1 MSTYYNFYAAKKNK
15 DGMYEFIGPYLKN
28 KDGELKIEPFFW
40 RSRSFIN
47 FDEFDPYPIPVDEMT
62 DEVKE
67 MCTEEC
73 FSFFPERNEE
83 ENKEKSEEEQY
94 YSIGYWIPYDKLSS
108 LASDE
113 PIRGFLPVDEAAA
126 LIASKYDSEYIEWG
140 LESTPIPAEVMVG
153 MTEEK
158 RSEYS
163 FVSYVNRSS
172 TAYQAHFI
180 FHALSEYEDWQ
191 RIEDEE
197 TYGVIVQVD

>member
-47 FDEFDPYPIPVDEMT
+47 FDEFNAYSIPVDKMT
-62 DEVKE
+62 NEVKE
-67 MCTEEC
+67 MCTEESYPF
-73 FSFFPERNEE
+73 FSE
-83 ENKEKSEEEQY
+83 ENEKKEY
-94 YSIGYWIPYDKLSS
+94 YSIGYWIPYDKLNS
-108 LASDE
+108 LADDE

-126 LIASKYDSEYIEWG
+126 LIASKYDPEYIEWG
-140 LESTPIPAEVMVG
+140 LESAPVSAEMIAG

-163 FVSYVNRSS
+163 FVSYVDRSS
-172 TAYQAHFI
+172 TAYQANFI
-180 FHALSEYEDWQ
+180 VHALSEYEDWE
-191 RIEDEE
+191 RIGDGE
-197 TYGVIVQVD
+197 TYGVIVQVA

>member
-40 RSRSFIN
+40 RSRSFIH
-47 FDEFDPYPIPVDEMT
+47 FDDFDAYPIPVDKMT

-67 MCTEEC
+67 VCAEEG
-73 FSFFPERNEE
+73 FSSF
-83 ENKEKSEEEQY
+83 SEEGEETQY

-108 LASDE
+108 LANDE
-113 PIRGFLPVDEAAA
+113 PIRGFLPVNEAAA
-126 LIASKYDSEYIEWG
+126 LIASKYDPDYIEWE
-140 LESTPIPAEVMVG
+140 LESTPISAEVMVG
-153 MTEEK
+153 MAEEK

-163 FVSYVNRSS
+163 FVSYVNRYS
-172 TAYQAHFI
+172 TAYQANFI

-197 TYGVIVQVD
+197 TYGVIVQVG

>member
-47 FDEFDPYPIPVDEMT
+47 FDEFDAYPIPVDKMT

-67 MCTEEC
+67 ICAEESWTEE
-73 FSFFPERNEE
+73 
-83 ENKEKSEEEQY
+83 KQY

-126 LIASKYDSEYIEWG
+126 LIASKYDPEYIEWG
-140 LESTPIPAEVMVG
+140 LESTPISAEVMVG
-153 MTEEK
+153 MAEEK

-172 TAYQAHFI
+172 TAYQANFI
-180 FHALSEYEDWQ
+180 SHALSEYEDWQ
-191 RIEDEE
+191 RIEDGE
-197 TYGVIVQVD
+197 TYGVIVQVG

>member
-15 DGMYEFIGPYLKN
+15 EGMYEFIGPYLKN

-40 RSRSFIN
+40 RSRSFIH
-47 FDEFDPYPIPVDEMT
+47 FDGFDAYPIPVDKMT

-67 MCTEEC
+67 MCTEESYPL
-73 FSFFPERNEE
+73 FSEENEE
-83 ENKEKSEEEQY
+83 KKY
-94 YSIGYWIPYDKLSS
+94 YSIGYWISYNKLSS

-126 LIASKYDSEYIEWG
+126 LIASKYDPEYIEWG
-140 LESTPIPAEVMVG
+140 LESTPISAEVMVG
-153 MTEEK
+153 MAEEK

-172 TAYQAHFI
+172 TAYQANFI
-180 FHALSEYEDWQ
+180 FHTLGEYEEWQ
-191 RIEDEE
+191 HIDDGE
-197 TYGVIVQVD
+197 TYGVIVQVA